1 VSAADLD
8 VINEPGSDPPRE
20 GALYQGALPGERGPS
35 TLSQSRSMQTRTS
48 NVLAVA
54 LVMIVALGLLSWYYS
69 RALARPARVAPSLAA
84 NPALR
89 SGAEVPLPPLKIDAP
104 EPTVPTPNPTGAV
117 DRPPPAWMASAPLE
131 ESSVSPNVPAVGAGV
146 VDRRLTGSV
155 FLGGSAGQS
164 INVPAPAATTASL
177 AGASG
182 TGEAVGALTNPALS
196 GASAVVRIPN
206 QRLLLAKGT
215 FIDCTLET
223 AIDSTLAGMTTCI
236 TATDTF
242 SVDGKV
248 VLMERGTKLI
258 GETRGQVQQGTARI
272 FVMWNEARTPAGVVV
287 PLASPGADE
296 LGRAGLP
303 GRVNRHFWE
312 RFGAAIMIS
321 TINGAVQSAVQAS
334 SHGGGAVV
342 YNPAGSQDVLTEVL
356 KSTVSIAPTVVKQQG
371 DRIQILVARDLDF
384 RTVYELRS
392 VGASR

>member
-1 VSAADLD
+1 MSAADLD

>member
-8 VINEPGSDPPRE
+8 VANEPGSDPPRE
-20 GALYQGALPGERGPS
+20 GALYQGALPGERGAS

-54 LVMIVALGLLSWYYS
+54 LVMIVALGLLTWYYS
-69 RALARPARVAPSLAA
+69 RALARPARVAPSLAV

-89 SGAEVPLPPLKIDAP
+89 SGAEVPLPPLKIDTM
-104 EPTVPTPNPTGAV
+104 EPTVPTPTPTPNPTGGV

-131 ESSVSPNVPAVGAGV
+131 ESSVSPSASAVGANV

-155 FLGGSAGQS
+155 FLGGSSGQA
-164 INVPAPAATTASL
+164 INVPAPAPAPTTTMASL

-182 TGEAVGALTNPALS
+182 TSDAVGALTNPTVS
-196 GASAVVRIPN
+196 GASAVIRLPN

-258 GETRGQVQQGTARI
+258 GETRGQVQQGAARI
-272 FVMWNEARTPAGVVV
+272 KRFA
-287 PLASPGADE
+287 
-296 LGRAGLP
+296 
-303 GRVNRHFWE
+303 VNRDVGE
-312 RFGAAIMIS
+312 FGHVAAIRRS
-321 TINGAVQSAVQAS
+321 CAS
-334 SHGGGAVV
+334 SHR
-342 YNPAGSQDVLTEVL
+342 LRR
-356 KSTVSIAPTVVKQQG
+356 KS
-371 DRIQILVARDLDF
+371 
-384 RTVYELRS
+384 
-392 VGASR
+392 SRLE